1 MGATRNCGRS
11 RENRPELGSGFNPVP
26 DPASAFI
33 TVPMLGRPPRGQNR
47 SAHCARAGIWGR
59 AFVQRTEL
67 GREPSSITGAHDNHA
82 VRHHHCRTRPQAAG
96 RGGSSSARAACP
108 RSRLAVPTL
117 LVRPGAGYRSS
128 GMSFRV
134 PLRRDPLER
143 GSRRERAEAERTELG
158 ARGASRESKNGLAN
172 TRGRI
177 GPRQAVRH
185 SARTDGHVT
194 VYHTPFPKRSMT
206 AHIESRTNPGP
217 SWLHWPGGG
226 TIAQCCGQSPARVA
240 ELNQHLIFDGRAAR
254 TCHKVAADPVASG

>member
-143 GSRRERAEAERTELG
+143 GSRRERAEAETDR
-158 ARGASRESKNGLAN
+158 ARRPRRVSRIKE
-172 TRGRI
+172 R
-177 GPRQAVRH
+177 
-185 SARTDGHVT
+185 AREHQGED
-194 VYHTPFPKRSMT
+194 RSP
-206 AHIESRTNPGP
+206 SGGP
-217 SWLHWPGGG
+217 SFGPHRRSRHGIPHTVPETFDDGPYR
-226 TIAQCCGQSPARVA
+226 IAHQSGA
-240 ELNQHLIFDGRAAR
+240 ELAPLARRRYDRAVLWAVACAGRR
-254 TCHKVAADPVASG
+254 S